1 MWIIMLIDV
10 NSHFNLETNKNS
22 PQGSTL
28 FNSYQQVIQLKSD
41 V

>member
-1 MWIIMLIDV
+1 MLITMLINV
-10 NSHFNLETNKNS
+10 NWYFDFKTNKNS

-28 FNSYQQVIQLKSD
+28 FNSYQQVIQFKTN